1 MVANKTPR
9 FGRES
14 AQSRGR
20 FTMLGA
26 GLPARVCIFLLLG
39 TLILTGRASAD
50 SLVPFTPPA
59 THQAAASF
67 TENETG
73 RATQM
78 VSDVL
83 YLGLSMPGGEVS
95 ARQWRK
101 FLREVVTPLFPEG
114 LTVWDAKGQ
123 WQRSNGVIV
132 RESSKVLQLIHPDD
146 LEREAAVKEI
156 IKTYKQMFNQDS
168 VMRARSSVSV
178 SF

>member
-14 AQSRGR
+14 AQSRGP
-20 FTMLGA
+20 FTMLA
-26 GLPARVCIFLLLG
+26 VGLPARVCIFLLLG
-39 TLILTGRASAD
+39 TLIFTGRASAD
-50 SLVPFTPPA
+50 SLTPFTPPA
-59 THQAAASF
+59 THQATAGF
-67 TENETG
+67 TENETV

-83 YLGLSMPGGEVS
+83 YFGLSIPGGEVS

-123 WQRSNGVIV
+123 FRRSNGVIV
-132 RESSKVLQLIHPDD
+132 RESSKVLLLIHPDD
-146 LEREAAVKEI
+146 LGHETAVQEI
-156 IKTYKQMFNQDS
+156 IKTYKQMFKQES